1 MVAQVNKLIYNT
13 LCKGGDVLLPGVGS
27 LAIRRTVATT
37 NSAGEMVPP
46 KRKVAF
52 STDGRGQSIVD
63 IIGKVA
69 AVEAARAQEIYDG
82 WLKSVKSGE
91 TVTIEGV
98 GVLAGEKFNTDKALL
113 EVLNPTVAA
122 AKPVKANSGGNGK
135 KIALIIAAVLAVGLL
150 GGGAWWA
157 FSGMGQEPE
166 PLPEPV
172 VEIEQPVVEPEPVVV
187 VDPDVE
193 RMAEGAHYAVWGVFS
208 EKANALKYKAQIERR
223 YPQIKGIIY
232 HHRGDSLY
240 LLALGQRATRTACQE
255 LIWDLQELDVMFD
268 DMWIFTNK

>member
-1 MVAQVNKLIYNT
+1 MVAQVNKLIYNA
-13 LCKGGDVLLPGVGS
+13 LCKGGEILLPGIGS
-27 LAIRRTVATT
+27 LAVRRTVATT
-37 NSAGEMVPP
+37 NAAGVMVPP

-52 STDGRGQSIVD
+52 NAEGRGESIVD
-63 IIGKVA
+63 VIVKVA
-69 AVEAARAQEIYDG
+69 AVDAARAQEIYEG
-82 WLKSVKSGE
+82 WLQSVKSGQ

-98 GVLAGEKFNTDKALL
+98 GVLNGKSFTTDQALL
-113 EVLNPTVAA
+113 DVLNPAVAA
-122 AKPVKANSGGNGK
+122 AKPAKAKGGNGK
-135 KIALIIAAVLAVGLL
+135 KIALIVAAVLAVGLL

-172 VEIEQPVVEPEPVVV
+172 VEIEQPVAEPEPVVV

-240 LLALGQRATRTACQE
+240 LLALGQCQTRTACQE
-255 LIWDLQELDVMFD
+255 LIWDLQELDVLFD